1 MTEQEKYLIVANYA
15 TVVEKFGMT
24 PYSVWMNLS
33 KGENGDDIYKNL
45 TSAQQLIDE
54 NKNSANSADH
64 KRYVY
69 IKFYTFTDSVLSRI
83 FAVLGYDTKTE
94 GAAVWYIRAMG
105 MRMREVKAMLFKR
118 ADIFYHFLPLLAGAG
133 IGITA
138 TAMFVRLI
146 SIIYLPQKHNIG
158 VNVYIYQS
166 DMLEL
171 AGVLFVAVAVC
182 YVVISR
188 LLKSMKIAQA
198 LRLGE
203 DS

>member
-1 MTEQEKYLIVANYA
+1 M
-15 TVVEKFGMT
+15 
-24 PYSVWMNLS
+24 
-33 KGENGDDIYKNL
+33 
-45 TSAQQLIDE
+45 
-54 NKNSANSADH
+54 
-64 KRYVY
+64 
-69 IKFYTFTDSVLSRI
+69 
-83 FAVLGYDTKTE
+83 GYDTKTE
-94 GAAVWYIRAMG
+94 GVAVWYIPCNGNENERG
-105 MRMREVKAMLFKR
+105 KAMLLNEQ
-118 ADIFYHFLPLLAGAG
+118 IFLSFLPLLAGAG
-133 IGITA
+133 IGIAA